1 MQVRAARRRGEQEV
15 VERRRRRRTRKTR
28 ALERGQERRRRE
40 EERSARRG
48 ERTRT
53 CGRTA
58 TQAGGAA
65 VKSAR
70 RASLQGY
77 RSPAAEER
85 AHRSDADDD
94 GDMMDDSVS
103 RDGAPRIS
111 ESGEAATLRFCGCL
125 NFREGLRL
133 RGDLHVQRRISLQ
146 LLSHQLTDSARS
158 CLW

>member
-1 MQVRAARRRGEQEV
+1 MLAEV
-15 VERRRRRRTRKTR
+15 SAR
-28 ALERGQERRRRE
+28 AL
-40 EERSARRG
+40 
-48 ERTRT
+48 
-53 CGRTA
+53 
-58 TQAGGAA
+58 AA
-65 VKSAR
+65 VPPRRQVEQRSRAR
-70 RASLQGY
+70 GGLACRAIGA
-77 RSPAAEER
+77 PPP
-85 AHRSDADDD
+85 RSDADDD